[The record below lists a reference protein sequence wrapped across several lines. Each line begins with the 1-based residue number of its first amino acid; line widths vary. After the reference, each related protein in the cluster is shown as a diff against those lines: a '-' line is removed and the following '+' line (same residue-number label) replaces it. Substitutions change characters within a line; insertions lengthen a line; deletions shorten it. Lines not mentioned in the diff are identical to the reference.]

1 MSQPDFSL
9 VIPTRQ
15 RAATLRFSL
24 KACLEQDFDSYEI
37 VVCDN
42 CSSPATRQVVEEI
55 GSPKIVYHRAPET
68 LCMRDNYN
76 LAYSLTRGKY
86 ITYIGDD
93 DSLMPF
99 AFSTLRGLF
108 AKQNVK
114 SISWDSAI
122 YSWPN
127 IARDDL
133 ANHLQIPLTRNVE
146 RMNGRQTMED
156 VLAGRAPAT
165 LLPNIYHGCVA
176 REVLEQIRATT
187 GKVFDSFH
195 CDTYSSFAVAYL
207 AEEYLSLSAPLS
219 ISGFSASSNHI
230 AFSFLRSK
238 HQIAQTFRGENDVA
252 GLRLHPSV
260 PDLPSGFICVA
271 DSFLRAKED
280 LFPDD
285 PISLDRQAMVESF
298 LLAPPIDDLDEWP
311 YVEAEL
317 RRSLSDDPALVSWFD
332 KRIENF
338 TPRPSPRDSYRPN
351 LEGIHG
357 QRLFLDASSYGVT
370 DIAGATRLSSR
381 LLGYRGKTPEWIAG
395 LAPDDS
401 GLRSFYRQKR
411 LEMLLNLLK
420 TRGRVGSARLP
431 TQSEGSTGV
440 NQR

>member
-1 MSQPDFSL
+1 MTTPRFSV
-9 VIPTRQ
+9 VIPTRE
-15 RAATLRFSL
+15 RADTLYFALR
-24 KACLEQDFDSYEI
+24 ACLEQDFDDYEI

-55 GSPKIVYHRAPET
+55 GSPKIIYHRAPEI
-68 LCMRDNYN
+68 LCMRDNWN
-76 LAYSLTRGKY
+76 LAYSLTRGEY

-99 AFSTLRGLF
+99 AFSTLHGLF
-108 AKQNVK
+108 ASQNVK
-114 SISWDSAI
+114 AIRWDAAI

-133 ANHLQIPLTRNVE
+133 ANHLQIPLTRKVE
-146 RMNGRQTMED
+146 RIDGRKAMEE

-187 GKVFDSFH
+187 GKVFESFH

-207 AEEYLSLSAPLS
+207 AKEHLSLSAPLS

-230 AFSFLRSK
+230 AFTFLRSK
-238 HQIAQTFRGENDVA
+238 HQNTQRLRNENDAA

-260 PDLPSGFICVA
+260 PDLPSGFVCVA
-271 DSFLRAKED
+271 DSFLRAKAD
-280 LFPDD
+280 LFPNE
-285 PISLDRQAMVESF
+285 PISLDRQAMVERF

-311 YVEAEL
+311 YVETEL
-317 RRSLSDDPALVSWFD
+317 RRSLSDDPTLLSWFE

-351 LEGIHG
+351 LEGIHV
-357 QRLFLDASSYGVT
+357 QRLFLDASKYGVT
-370 DIAGATRLSSR
+370 DIAGATRLASR

-395 LAPDDS
+395 LAPANS
-401 GLRSFYRQKR
+401 GLSAFYRQKR
-411 LEMLLNLLK
+411 LELLLK
-420 TRGRVGSARLP
+420 LLKARSLVGSARLP
-431 TQSEGSTGV
+431 TQSERSTGV
-440 NQR
+440 NQC

>member
-1 MSQPDFSL
+1 MTEPHFSV
-9 VIPTRQ
+9 VIPTRE
-15 RAATLRFSL
+15 RAATLRSTL
-24 KACLEQDFDSYEI
+24 LTCLAQDFDDYEI

-42 CSSPATRQVVEEI
+42 CSSARTSDVVRAI
-55 GSPKIVYHRAPET
+55 GSPKIIYHRSPIA
-68 LCMRDNYN
+68 LSMRDNWN

-86 ITYIGDD
+86 VTYIGDD
-93 DSLMPF
+93 DFLLPF

-108 AKQNVK
+108 ERQNVK
-114 SISWDSAI
+114 AIRWDSAI

-127 IARDDL
+127 IARADL
-133 ANHLQIPLTRNVE
+133 ADHLQIPLARTNE
-146 RMNGRQTMED
+146 RIDGRKAMND

-165 LLPNIYHGCVA
+165 ILPNIYHGCVA
-176 REVLEQIRATT
+176 REVLETTHARA
-187 GKVFDSFH
+187 GHVFGSFY

-207 AEEYLSLSAPLS
+207 AQEYLSLSAPLS

-230 AFSFLRSK
+230 AFSYLRSK
-238 HQIAQTFRGENDVA
+238 NQIAKTLRKENDSA
-252 GLRLHPSV
+252 GLRLHPSI
-260 PDLPSGFICVA
+260 PDLPSGFVCVA
-271 DSFLRAKED
+271 DSFLRAKAD

-285 PISLDRQAMVESF
+285 AISLDRRVIMESF
-298 LLAPPIDDLDEWP
+298 LASLPIDDIDEWP
-311 YVEAEL
+311 GIEKEL

>member
-1 MSQPDFSL
+1 MSEPDFSL
-9 VIPTRQ
+9 VIPTRE
-15 RAATLRFSL
+15 RATTLRFAL

-93 DSLMPF
+93 DSLLPF

-114 SISWDSAI
+114 AIRWDSAL

-127 IARDDL
+127 IKRDDL
-133 ANHLQIPLTRNVE
+133 ANHLQIPLARKSERIDGRNA
-146 RMNGRQTMED
+146 MEE
-156 VLAGRAPAT
+156 VLAGGAPAT
-165 LLPNIYHGCVA
+165 ILPNIYHGCVA
-176 REVLEQIRATT
+176 RELLDQIRATT
-187 GKVFDSFH
+187 GKVFESFH
-195 CDTYSSFAVAYL
+195 CDTYSSFTVAYL
-207 AEEYLSLSAPLS
+207 AGEYLSLSAPLS
-219 ISGFSASSNHI
+219 ISGFSGSSNHI

-238 HQIAQTFRGENDVA
+238 HKITQTFRGENDAA
-252 GLRLHPSV
+252 GLRMHPSI
-260 PDLPSGFICVA
+260 PDLPTGFVCVA

-285 PISLDRQAMVESF
+285 PISLDRQAMVERF
-298 LLAPPIDDLDEWP
+298 LLAPPIDELDEWP
-311 YVEAEL
+311 HVEAEL
-317 RRSLSDDPALVSWFD
+317 RRSLSDDPALVSWFH

-351 LEGIHG
+351 LEGIHAE
-357 QRLFLDASSYGVT
+357 RLFLDASNYGVT

-401 GLRSFYRQKR
+401 RLRSLYRQKR
-411 LEMLLNLLK
+411 LEMLLKLLK
-420 TRGRVGSARLP
+420 TRDRVGSARLP
-431 TQSEGSTGV
+431 TQSEGSPGV
-440 NQR
+440 DRR